1 MLFKIYLHRR
11 SLDLV
16 ETLLYL
22 CDRGLVSQ
30 VMEILKPVV
39 SLYQDILALGLL
51 QASTQTAQKASV
63 QLRKEFLSALLPT
76 FLGNH
81 PNSAII
87 LHHAWHAQV
96 LLKEQNTL

>member
-1 MLFKIYLHRR
+1 M
-11 SLDLV
+11 
-16 ETLLYL
+16 YL

-30 VMEILKPVV
+30 VMDMLKPVV
-39 SLYQDILALGLL
+39 SLYPDVLALGLL
-51 QASTQTAQKASV
+51 QAGTQTAQKASL

-87 LHHAWHAQV
+87 LQHAWHAQV
-96 LLKEQNTL
+96 SLTNLLSIEINSNRLVSV